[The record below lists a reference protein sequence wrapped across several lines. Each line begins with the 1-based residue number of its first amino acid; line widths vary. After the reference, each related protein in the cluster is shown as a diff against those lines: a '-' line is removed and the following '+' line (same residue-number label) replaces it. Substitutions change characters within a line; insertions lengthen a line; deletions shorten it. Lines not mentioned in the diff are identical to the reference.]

1 MQASRKHLRAPRLHL
16 CALAIGWMAMSPAM
30 AQLRDGWSDPASE
43 LVAPADA
50 VAYYRATS
58 QATALLKQE
67 RWSDAE
73 TLLRTMTRDY
83 PLDGAHWAQ
92 LGSALR
98 HQGKHAEAIAAYE
111 NAIDIVGPGLPY
123 PGPSNNLYWIAASH
137 AALGQTDAALDALE
151 QMVNRDAYVRRPE
164 LMSDTNFATLQDNP
178 RFRALAGKVDTSRMD
193 RVEGWQRDIDVL
205 AEELKRSNPK
215 GAAIPPEFLT
225 RQAALKAAV
234 PTLDDQQVVAGMG
247 QMLATLRRGHTA
259 LWLGDPDAPSKLDF
273 RQLPIRLYVFPEGVF
288 VTQGL
293 QGNEDLAG
301 ARVLKFGR
309 VDAGDMLKRV
319 AAIQGGESPMQ
330 ALWISPDLLARPAV
344 LKALGG
350 ADRTDRA
357 ELTLQMSDGHTL
369 VKSLEVIPAP
379 ERIKLNA
386 PPHVPP
392 PMFLRDTKQSHW
404 LEPLPA
410 HDALY
415 AQVNN
420 IMDDDDET
428 MEQFGLRLRRVLAE
442 RHPHNL
448 ILDLRHNNGGNSFR
462 YAELLRTLVAFS
474 TLEGNR
480 VFTLI
485 GRNVYSAAGNLTTD
499 IERMVSPV
507 FVGEPTS
514 ATGNQWG
521 DESMFVLP
529 YSGLTGAFSG
539 ARWQLSHPWDQR
551 RSIVP
556 QVPVQLTAASYFK
569 GEDPALDAVFA
580 IIDAPA
586 SKP

>member
-1 MQASRKHLRAPRLHL
+1 
-16 CALAIGWMAMSPAM
+16 
-30 AQLRDGWSDPASE
+30 
-43 LVAPADA
+43 
-50 VAYYRATS
+50 
-58 QATALLKQE
+58 
-67 RWSDAE
+67 
-73 TLLRTMTRDY
+73 
-83 PLDGAHWAQ
+83 
-92 LGSALR
+92 
-98 HQGKHAEAIAAYE
+98 
-111 NAIDIVGPGLPY
+111 
-123 PGPSNNLYWIAASH
+123 
-137 AALGQTDAALDALE
+137 
-151 QMVNRDAYVRRPE
+151 
-164 LMSDTNFATLQDNP
+164 
-178 RFRALAGKVDTSRMD
+178 
-193 RVEGWQRDIDVL
+193 
-205 AEELKRSNPK
+205 
-215 GAAIPPEFLT
+215 
-225 RQAALKAAV
+225 
-234 PTLDDQQVVAGMG
+234 
-247 QMLATLRRGHTA
+247 
-259 LWLGDPDAPSKLDF
+259 
-273 RQLPIRLYVFPEGVF
+273 
-288 VTQGL
+288 
-293 QGNEDLAG
+293 
-301 ARVLKFGR
+301 
-309 VDAGDMLKRV
+309 
-319 AAIQGGESPMQ
+319 
-330 ALWISPDLLARPAV
+330 
-344 LKALGG
+344 
-350 ADRTDRA
+350 
-357 ELTLQMSDGHTL
+357 
-369 VKSLEVIPAP
+369 
-379 ERIKLNA
+379 
-386 PPHVPP
+386 
-392 PMFLRDTKQSHW
+392 MFLRDTKQSHW

>member
-1 MQASRKHLRAPRLHL
+1 MTLSGRHLRFSRLHL
-16 CALAIGWMAMSPAM
+16 SALVVGLIAALPAV
-30 AQLRDGWSDPASE
+30 AQHRDAWNDPASV

-50 VAYYRATS
+50 VAYYRTTE
-58 QATALLKQE
+58 QATTALKQE

-73 TLLRTMTRDY
+73 RLLKAITRDY
-83 PLDGAHWAQ
+83 PIDGARWSQ
-92 LGSALR
+92 LGSALQ

-111 NAIDIVGPGLPY
+111 KAMGIVGPGLPY
-123 PGPSNNLYWIAASH
+123 PGPSNNIYAIATSQT
-137 AALGQTDAALDALE
+137 ALGHTDAALDALE
-151 QMVNRDAYVRRPE
+151 QMVNVDAYVRRPE
-164 LMSDTNFATLQDNP
+164 LMTDSNFAALRDNP
-178 RFRALAGKVDTSRMD
+178 RFRALAGKVDTSHMD
-193 RVEGWQRDIDVL
+193 RVEGWRRDIDFL
-205 AEELKRSNPK
+205 AEELKRSNPA
-215 GAAIPPEFLT
+215 GAAIPPEFSA

-247 QMLATLRRGHTA
+247 RMMAVLRRGHTA
-259 LWLGDPDAPSKLDF
+259 LWLGDPQAPTKLDY
-273 RQLPIRLYVFPEGVF
+273 RPLPLRLYAFPEGVF

-293 QGNEDLAG
+293 QGNEGLAG
-301 ARVLKFGR
+301 AQVLKFGD
-309 VDAGDMLKRV
+309 VDAAEMLRRV
-319 AAIQGGESPMQ
+319 AAMQSSESPMQ
-330 ALWISPDLLARPAV
+330 HLWISPDLMAEPAV

-350 ADRTDRA
+350 AERSDRA
-357 ELTLQMSDGHTL
+357 TLTLKMPDGRTL
-369 VKSLEVIPAP
+369 VKSLDVIATP
-379 ERIKLNA
+379 ERSKLNA
-386 PPHVPP
+386 PANVAP
-392 PMFLRDTKQSHW
+392 PMFLRDTRHAHW

-410 HDALY
+410 HDAIY

-428 MEQFGLRLRRVLAE
+428 MEQFGLRLRRVIAE
-442 RHPHNL
+442 SHPHNL
-448 ILDLRHNNGGNSFR
+448 IVDLRHNNGGNSFR
-462 YAELLRTLVAFS
+462 YSELLRTLVAFS
-474 TLEGNR
+474 TVEGNR
-480 VFTLI
+480 VFALI
-485 GRNVYSAAGNLTTD
+485 GRNVYSAAGNLSTD
-499 IERMVSPV
+499 IERMVKPV

-569 GEDPALDAVFA
+569 GEDPALDAVFS

-586 SKP
+586 TRP